1 LLTTAANTVV
11 SVYVRKKDRE
21 ELLFAKER
29 AEESDRLKSA
39 FLDNI
44 SHEIRTPMNSIFGF
58 ISLLQN
64 PNLTNIERNEY
75 IHIVKEGGERLLN
88 TIRDIVD
95 ISEVEAKQVF
105 VELSKIDI
113 NELVLT
119 IISLYKSDAEAKG
132 LTINNSALVS
142 HDSAQVKTDKNKVYS
157 ILSNIIK
164 NAIKYTSI
172 GYIEIGVERNLS
184 DIVLY
189 VKDTGIGI
197 PVEKQQVIFDRFVQ
211 VDSSKTRLY
220 EGSGLGL
227 SIAKAYVEMLGGKIW
242 LNSELNKGS
251 TFYIQIPVSD

>member
-1 LLTTAANTVV
+1 MLTTAANTVV

-119 IISLYKSDAEAKG
+119 IISL
-132 LTINNSALVS
+132 
-142 HDSAQVKTDKNKVYS
+142 
-157 ILSNIIK
+157 
-164 NAIKYTSI
+164 
-172 GYIEIGVERNLS
+172 
-184 DIVLY
+184 
-189 VKDTGIGI
+189 
-197 PVEKQQVIFDRFVQ
+197 
-211 VDSSKTRLY
+211 
-220 EGSGLGL
+220 
-227 SIAKAYVEMLGGKIW
+227 
-242 LNSELNKGS
+242 
-251 TFYIQIPVSD
+251 